1 MEQLSSK
8 QIPTSKLF
16 LLAAFVLLVIGLMA
30 GLIGGLQYI
39 IPGFL
44 KEQLSFERIRPMH
57 VSSVVSWI
65 ILAAIGGA
73 VTYLQE
79 HTGKKIYSP
88 LLLRIQFFLFVFC
101 DLYAYILFPAFSAE
115 GNTGNSPR

>member
-79 HTGKKIYSP
+79 HTGKKI
-88 LLLRIQFFLFVFC
+88 
-101 DLYAYILFPAFSAE
+101 
-115 GNTGNSPR
+115 